1 MYNLIKCT
9 YISNASQI
17 LPTFQTHTA
26 NFLKMLSIFGSKYI
40 DAICVTFCF
49 HPVIMQHSEYGD
61 EFEEVMF
68 GTIKLIRRNNQTI
81 QDSIQCPE
89 IRYGVGDHIP
99 APTSGSVC

>member
-1 MYNLIKCT
+1 
-9 YISNASQI
+9 
-17 LPTFQTHTA
+17 
-26 NFLKMLSIFGSKYI
+26 
-40 DAICVTFCF
+40 
-49 HPVIMQHSEYGD
+49 MQHSEYGD

-99 APTSGSVC
+99 APTSGSVVLINTESQVAVKMSIQDCCSMCNDVFSR